1 MNTLPLVKE
10 KLGKPYEDLEF
21 LLECF
26 REVLQESGENK
37 LAAQIP
43 WINDIDA
50 ITPEEF
56 NRKLVQVYSIVFQL
70 LNMVEVN
77 GAVQNRRQLE
87 NEAMS
92 NVNGLWAENLKKLK
106 EQGIPDREVANMLSK
121 IHVEPVL
128 TAHPTEAKRATVLEH
143 HRMLYLLLVKRE
155 NKMYTEIEQE
165 DIRKE
170 IKLNID
176 RLWRTGEI
184 FVEKPDVPSELRN
197 VIHYLANVFPEI
209 VPIIDK
215 RLKLAWE
222 KVGYDKDLLK
232 DTSKFPKISFGDWV
246 GGDRDGH
253 PFVTSEVTSDTL
265 KQLRLNAF
273 VVIRRNLLLLVRKLS
288 FSLNF
293 NHADYELRNRIEE
306 LEKELG
312 EEGFK
317 AFKRNDGEVY
327 RQYVN
332 LLLSKLPVDVK
343 RQHATELNEHAAC
356 YKTSVE
362 LIRDLR
368 ILQESLVKYGAERVA
383 FSDVHESI
391 RLVQTVGF
399 HLARLDVRQ
408 NSKFHENAVAQLMNA
423 ASLNGEEYLGWS
435 EKDRLNFINN
445 ELKSNRPFSHPKL
458 KLEPEAEA
466 VTSCYAVLAEHIE
479 KYGTEGLGE
488 LIVSMTRSVSDLLT
502 VYILAR
508 ESGLTTQTEE
518 GLVCKLQVVPLFE
531 TIEDLQESPKI
542 LKAFLEHPF
551 TQRSLEY
558 QRKNRGNNTLVQQ
571 VMIGYSDSN
580 KDGGILASQ
589 WFLYETQEKL
599 SEIGAEM
606 GIKIRFF
613 HGKGGS
619 ISRGAGPTH
628 WFLKALP
635 HSSIN
640 GDVRLTEQG
649 ETIAQKYANKINAS
663 YNLELLVAGAAGTT
677 ILQNFTKKEK
687 HPLAKL
693 MRDLAE
699 DSRKFY
705 WKLISHP
712 DFIRF
717 YGEATPI
724 DAIESSRI
732 GSRPARRTGKRTL
745 QDLRAIPW
753 VFSWSQSRFNVTSW
767 YGIGYTL
774 EKLQKE
780 KPKDFEKFKKAVKYD
795 ALIRYVL
802 TNVDTSL
809 AATDEEIMAQYA
821 SLVTDEKIRKT
832 IFKLITEELNRTRE
846 MLNQVLQVPFEKRR
860 KNHYFSNILRAS
872 AMKSLHTNQVHLLRK
887 WRGEKAEG
895 KDEAAEKTLLNLLLT
910 VNAIASAMRNTG

>member
-1 MNTLPLVKE
+1 MNALPLVKK
-10 KLGKPYEDLEF
+10 KLGKPYFDLEF

-26 REVLQESGENK
+26 REVLIESGEAK
-37 LAAQIP
+37 LASQIP
-43 WINDIDA
+43 WINDIDD
-50 ITPEEF
+50 IKPEDF
-56 NRKLVQVYSIVFQL
+56 NQRLVQVYSIVFQL

-77 GAVQNRRQLE
+77 GAVQNRRKIE
-87 NEAMS
+87 NESMS
-92 NVNGLWAENLKKLK
+92 KVNGLWAQNLKMLK
-106 EQGIPDREVANMLSK
+106 EKGIPPKEIAKGLSK
-121 IHVEPVL
+121 IIVEPVL

-143 HRMLYLLLVKRE
+143 HRLLYLLLVKRE
-155 NKMYTEIEQE
+155 NQMFTEMEQE
-165 DIRKE
+165 DIRKD
-170 IKLNID
+170 IKLAID

-209 VPIIDK
+209 IPIVDR
-215 RLKLAWE
+215 RLLLAWE
-222 KVGYDKDLLK
+222 KEGFDPDLLL
-232 DTSKFPKISFGDWV
+232 DSDKFPRISFGDWV

-253 PFVTSEVTSDTL
+253 PFVTSQVTKDTL
-265 KQLRLNAF
+265 AQLRLNAF
-273 VVIRRNLLLLVRKLS
+273 VVIRRNLLLLVKKLS

-293 NHADYELRNRIEE
+293 NHADYELRKRIEE
-306 LEKELG
+306 LEDELG
-312 EEGFK
+312 KEGIK
-317 AFKRNDGEVY
+317 AFKRNEGEVF

-343 RQHATELNEHAAC
+343 RQHATELKEHRAC
-356 YKTSVE
+356 YKTSKS
-362 LIRDLR
+362 LIGDLK
-368 ILQESLVKYGAERVA
+368 ILQESLVKFGAERIA
-383 FSDVHESI
+383 FNDVHESI
-391 RLVQTVGF
+391 RLVKTIGF

-423 ASLNGEEYLGWS
+423 ASLNGEDYLKWNE
-435 EKDRLNFINN
+435 EKRLTFINN
-445 ELKSNRPFSHPKL
+445 ELKSNRPFSHPKV
-458 KLEPEAEA
+458 KLASEAEA
-466 VTSCYAVLAEHIE
+466 VTKCHAVVAEHIG
-479 KYGTEGLGE
+479 KYGTEGIGE
-488 LIVSMTRSVSDLLT
+488 LIVSMTRSLSDLLA

-508 ESGLTTQTEE
+508 ESGLTTNTEE
-518 GLVCKLQVVPLFE
+518 GLICKLQVVPLFE
-531 TIEDLQESPKI
+531 TIEDLRASPEI
-542 LKAFLEHPF
+542 LKSFLEHPF

-558 QRKNRGNNTLVQQ
+558 QRKNRGYDEPVQQ

-589 WFLYETQEKL
+589 WSLYEAQENL
-599 SEIGAEM
+599 SAIGNQM

-640 GDVRLTEQG
+640 GNVRLTEQG

-663 YNLELLVAGAAGTT
+663 YNLELLVAGTACTS
-677 ILQNFTKKEK
+677 ILHDFTKKEK

-693 MRDLAE
+693 MRIIAE
-699 DSRKFY
+699 DSREFY

-717 YGEATPI
+717 YAEATPI
-724 DAIESSRI
+724 DALESSKI

-753 VFSWSQSRFNVTSW
+753 VFSWSQSRFNITSW

-774 EKLQKE
+774 EKLHKDN
-780 KPKDFEKFKKAVKYD
+780 PKDFANFKKAVKFD
-795 ALIRYVL
+795 PLIRYVL

-809 AATDEEIMAQYA
+809 AATDEEIMTEYA
-821 SLVTDEKIRKT
+821 SLVTDKKIRQT
-832 IFKLITEELNRTRE
+832 IFKLISLELTRTRK
-846 MLNQVLQVPFEKRR
+846 MLDMILEVPFEKRR
-860 KNHYFSNILRAS
+860 VNHNFSNILRAS
-872 AMKSLHTNQVHLLRK
+872 AMRSLHFNQVYLLK
-887 WRGEKAEG
+887 NWRAEKENG
-895 KDEAAEKTLLNLLLT
+895 DTKKAEKTLTNLLLT
-910 VNAIASAMRNTG
+910 VNA

>member
-1 MNTLPLVKE
+1 MNTLSLVKE
-10 KLGKPYEDLEF
+10 KLDKPYYDLEF

-26 REVLQESGENK
+26 REVLIESGELK
-37 LAAQIP
+37 LASQIP
-43 WINDIDA
+43 WINDIDD
-50 ITPEEF
+50 IKPEEF
-56 NRKLVQVYSIVFQL
+56 NQKLVQVYSIVFQL

-92 NVNGLWAENLKKLK
+92 NVNGLWAQNLKMLK
-106 EQGIPDREVANMLSK
+106 ELKIPEKDVANLLSQVV
-121 IHVEPVL
+121 VEPVL

-155 NKMYTEIEQE
+155 NKMYTEFEQE
-165 DIRKE
+165 DIRRD
-170 IKLNID
+170 IKLTID

-209 VPIIDK
+209 IPIIDK
-215 RLKLAWE
+215 RLLLAWE
-222 KVGYDKDLLK
+222 KEGYDVELLK
-232 DTSKFPKISFGDWV
+232 DSEKFPKISFGNWV

-253 PFVTSEVTSDTL
+253 PLVTDEVTAYTL
-265 KQLRLNAF
+265 SQLRLNAF

-288 FSLNF
+288 FSLSYNYA
-293 NHADYELRNRIEE
+293 NYEIRNRIEE

-312 EEGFK
+312 EEGIK

-343 RQHATELNEHAAC
+343 RQHATELKEHGAC
-356 YKTSVE
+356 YKTSKE
-362 LIRDLR
+362 LIRDLK
-368 ILQESLVKYGAERVA
+368 ILQESLIKFGAEKIA
-383 FSDVHESI
+383 MSDVHESI
-391 RLVQTVGF
+391 RLVETVGF

-408 NSKFHENAVAQLMNA
+408 NSKFHENAVKQLMDA
-423 ASLNGEEYLGWS
+423 ASLNGAEFIEWN
-435 EKDRLNFINN
+435 EKQRLEFINA
-445 ELKSNRPFSHPKL
+445 ELQSNRPFTHPKV
-458 KLEPEAEA
+458 KLEDQAKA
-466 VTSCYAVLAEHIE
+466 VTSCYSVLADHIS

-488 LIVSMTRSVSDLLT
+488 MIVSMTRSLSDLLT
-502 VYILAR
+502 VYLLAR
-508 ESGLTTQTEE
+508 ESGLTTQTED

-542 LKAFLEHPF
+542 LKSFLEHPF
-551 TQRSLEY
+551 TKRSLEY
-558 QRKNRGNNTLVQQ
+558 QRKNRGFEKPVQQ

-589 WFLYETQEKL
+589 WFLYEAQEKL
-599 SEIGAEM
+599 SQIGEEM

-628 WFLKALP
+628 WFLRALP
-635 HSSIN
+635 HSSVN
-640 GDVRLTEQG
+640 GDIRLTEQG
-649 ETIAQKYANKINAS
+649 ETISQKYANKINAS
-663 YNLELLVAGAAGTT
+663 YNMELLVAGTAG
-677 ILQNFTKKEK
+677 ISIADAYTKKGK
-687 HPLAKL
+687 HALES
-693 MRDLAE
+693 MIRNLAE
-699 DSRKFY
+699 DSRDFY

-712 DFIRF
+712 DFIYF

-724 DAIESSRI
+724 DAIESSKI
-732 GSRPARRTGKRTL
+732 GSRPARRSGKRTL
-745 QDLRAIPW
+745 EDLRAIPW

-780 KPKDFEKFKKAVKYD
+780 KPKEFDKFKKAVKFD
-795 ALIRYVL
+795 PLIRYVL

-809 AATDEEIMAQYA
+809 AATDEEIMAEYA
-821 SLVTDEKIRKT
+821 SLVKDERIRT
-832 IFKLITEELNRTRE
+832 SIFKLITKELKRTRL
-846 MLNQVLQVPFEKRR
+846 MLDTVLDLPFDKRR
-860 KNHYFSNILRAS
+860 KNHHYSNVLRAT
-872 AMKSLHTNQVHLLRK
+872 AMKSLHTNQVYLLKK
-887 WRGEKAEG
+887 WRAEKENG
-895 KDEAAEKTLLNLLLT
+895 DLKNAEKTLTNLLLT
-910 VNAIASAMRNTG
+910 VNAIASAMRSTG

>member
-1 MNTLPLVKE
+1 MNSLPVVKE

-26 REVLQESGENK
+26 REVLQESGEGK
-37 LAAQIP
+37 LAVQIP
-43 WINDIDA
+43 WINDIDDLK
-50 ITPEEF
+50 PEDF
-56 NRKLVQVYSIVFQL
+56 SQKLVQVYSIVFQL

-77 GAVQNRRQLE
+77 GAVQNRRKLE
-87 NEAMS
+87 NQSMS
-92 NVNGLWAENLKKLK
+92 SVNGLWAQNLKMLK
-106 EQGIPDREVANMLSK
+106 EQGIPPKEISNLLSK
-121 IHVEPVL
+121 IQVEPVL

-155 NKMYTEIEQE
+155 NQMFTDIEQE
-165 DIRKE
+165 VIRKD
-170 IKLNID
+170 IKLTID

-209 VPIIDK
+209 VPIIDR
-215 RLKLAWE
+215 RLLHAWE
-222 KVGYDKDLLK
+222 KVGFDLDLLK

-253 PFVTSEVTSDTL
+253 PFVTSEVTKDTL
-265 KQLRLNAF
+265 AQLRLNAF
-273 VVIRRNLLLLVRKLS
+273 VVIRRNLLQLVKKLS

-293 NHADYELRNRIEE
+293 NYADYELRKRIEE
-306 LEKELG
+306 LEIELG
-312 EEGFK
+312 EEGIK
-317 AFKRNDGEVY
+317 AFHRNDGEVY

-343 RQHATELNEHAAC
+343 RQHATELREHPAC
-356 YKTSVE
+356 YKNSKK
-362 LIRDLR
+362 LIADLR
-368 ILQESLVKYGAERVA
+368 ILQDSLLKYGAEKIA
-383 FSDVHESI
+383 YNDVHESI
-391 RLVQTVGF
+391 RLVQTIGF
-399 HLARLDVRQ
+399 HLARLDIRQ

-423 ASLNGEEYLGWS
+423 ASLNGKEYIGWDEE
-435 EKDRLNFINN
+435 KRLEFINN
-445 ELKSNRPFSHPKL
+445 ELKSNRPFSHPKV
-458 KLEPEAEA
+458 KLEPEAAA
-466 VTSCYAVLAEHIE
+466 VTSCYSVVGDHID

-488 LIVSMTRSVSDLLT
+488 MIVSMTRSVSDLLT

-518 GLVCKLQVVPLFE
+518 GLICKLQVVPLFE
-531 TIEDLQESPKI
+531 TIEDLQNSTEI
-542 LKAFLEHPF
+542 LKSFLEHPF
-551 TQRSLEY
+551 THRSLEY
-558 QRKNRGNNTLVQQ
+558 QRKNRGLDTPVQQ

-599 SEIGAEM
+599 HEIGEEM
-606 GIKIRFF
+606 GVKIKFF

-635 HSSIN
+635 HSSIAGN
-640 GDVRLTEQG
+640 IRLTEQG

-663 YNLELLVAGAAGTT
+663 YNMELLVAGTAGTS
-677 ILQNFTKKEK
+677 ILHQYTKREK

-693 MRDLAE
+693 IRALAE

-712 DFIRF
+712 DFIHF
-717 YGEATPI
+717 YAEATPI
-724 DAIESSRI
+724 DAIESSKI
-732 GSRPARRTGKRTL
+732 GSRPARRTGKRTIE
-745 QDLRAIPW
+745 DLRAIPW

-774 EKLQKE
+774 EKLQKD
-780 KPKDFEKFKKAVKYD
+780 KPKEFDKFKKAVKYD
-795 ALIRYVL
+795 SLIRYVL

-809 AATDEEIMAQYA
+809 AATDEEIMTEYA
-821 SLVTDEKIRKT
+821 SLVKDEKIKT
-832 IFKLITEELNRTRE
+832 SIFKQIKTELSRTRQ
-846 MLNQVLQVPFEKRR
+846 MLDVVLEVPFEKRR
-860 KNHYFSNILRAS
+860 KNHHFSNILRAS
-872 AMKSLHTNQVHLLRK
+872 AMKSLHLNQVYLLRK
-887 WRGEKAEG
+887 WRGEK
-895 KDEAAEKTLLNLLLT
+895 EAGDMQAADKTLLNLLLT
-910 VNAIASAMRNTG
+910 VNAIASAMRSTG

>member
-1 MNTLPLVKE
+1 MNTLSLVKE
-10 KLGKPYEDLEF
+10 KLDKPYYDLEF

-26 REVLQESGENK
+26 REVLIESGELK
-37 LAAQIP
+37 LASQIP
-43 WINDIDA
+43 WINDIDD
-50 ITPEEF
+50 IKPEEF
-56 NRKLVQVYSIVFQL
+56 NQKLVQVYSIVFQL

-77 GAVQNRRQLE
+77 GAVQNRRKQE

-92 NVNGLWAENLKKLK
+92 NVNGLWAQNLKMLK
-106 EQGIPDREVANMLSK
+106 EHKIPEKEIANLLSK
-121 IHVEPVL
+121 IIVEPVL

-155 NKMYTEIEQE
+155 NKMFTEIEQE
-165 DIRKE
+165 DIRKD
-170 IKLNID
+170 IKLTID

-209 VPIIDK
+209 INIIDR
-215 RLKLAWE
+215 RLLLAWE
-222 KVGYDKDLLK
+222 KEGYDIDLLK
-232 DTSKFPKISFGDWV
+232 DSEKFPKISFGNWV

-253 PFVTSEVTSDTL
+253 PLVTEEVTAYTL
-265 KQLRLNAF
+265 SQLRLNAF
-273 VVIRRNLLLLVRKLS
+273 VVIRRNLLMLVRKLS
-288 FSLNF
+288 FSLNY
-293 NHADYELRNRIEE
+293 NYANYEIRKRIEE
-306 LEKELG
+306 LEVELG
-312 EEGFK
+312 EEGIK
-317 AFKRNDGEVY
+317 AFKRNEGEVY

-343 RQHATELNEHAAC
+343 RQHATELKEHNAC
-356 YKTSVE
+356 YKTSKE
-362 LIRDLR
+362 LVKDLKT
-368 ILQESLVKYGAERVA
+368 LQESLLKFGAEKIA
-383 FSDVHESI
+383 MTDVHESI
-391 RLVQTVGF
+391 RLVETIGF

-408 NSKFHENAVAQLMNA
+408 NSKFHENAVKQLMDA
-423 ASLNGEEYLGWS
+423 ASLNGEEFIEWD
-435 EKDRLNFINN
+435 EENRLKFINN
-445 ELKSNRPFSHPKL
+445 ELLSNRPFTHPKV
-458 KLEPEAEA
+458 KLADQAAA
-466 VTSCYAVLAEHIE
+466 VTKCHTVLADHIE

-488 LIVSMTRSVSDLLT
+488 LIVSMTRSLSDLLT
-502 VYILAR
+502 VYLLAR

-558 QRKNRGNNTLVQQ
+558 QRKNRGIEKPVQQ

-599 SEIGAEM
+599 SEIGEKM

-628 WFLKALP
+628 WFLRALP
-635 HSSIN
+635 HASIN
-640 GDVRLTEQG
+640 GDIRLTEQG

-663 YNLELLVAGAAGTT
+663 YNMELLVAGTAG
-677 ILQNFTKKEK
+677 ISIKDAFTKKEK
-687 HPLAKL
+687 HPLEKL
-693 MRDLAE
+693 IRDLAE
-699 DSRKFY
+699 DSRSFY

-712 DFIRF
+712 DFIYF
-717 YGEATPI
+717 YAEATPI
-724 DAIESSRI
+724 DAIESSKI
-732 GSRPARRTGKRTL
+732 GSRPARRSGKRTL
-745 QDLRAIPW
+745 EDLRAIPW

-767 YGIGYTL
+767 YGIGFTL

-780 KPKDFEKFKKAVKYD
+780 KPKEFEKFKKAVKFD
-795 ALIRYVL
+795 PLIRYVL

-809 AATDEEIMAQYA
+809 AATDEEIMAEYA
-821 SLVTDEKIRKT
+821 SLVKDEKIRNT
-832 IFKLITEELNRTRE
+832 IFKLITKELKRTRD
-846 MLNQVLQVPFEKRR
+846 MLDTVLDLPFDKRR
-860 KNHYFSNILRAS
+860 KNHHYSNVLRAT
-872 AMKSLHTNQVHLLRK
+872 AMKSLHTNQVYLLKK
-887 WRGEKAEG
+887 WRTEKENG
-895 KDEAAEKTLLNLLLT
+895 DLNGAEKTLTNLLLT